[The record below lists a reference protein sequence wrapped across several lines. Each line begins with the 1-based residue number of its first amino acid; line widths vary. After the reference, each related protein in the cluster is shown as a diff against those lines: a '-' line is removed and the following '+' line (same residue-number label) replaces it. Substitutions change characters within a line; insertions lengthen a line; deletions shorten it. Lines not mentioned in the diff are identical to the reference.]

1 MQSQD
6 LARTSFSRSV
16 RKGFLSADI
25 VMIYDRMVDELK
37 WLVRMILVE

>member
-25 VMIYDRMVDELK
+25 VLIYDRMVDESRR
-37 WLVRMILVE
+37 LVMMILVE